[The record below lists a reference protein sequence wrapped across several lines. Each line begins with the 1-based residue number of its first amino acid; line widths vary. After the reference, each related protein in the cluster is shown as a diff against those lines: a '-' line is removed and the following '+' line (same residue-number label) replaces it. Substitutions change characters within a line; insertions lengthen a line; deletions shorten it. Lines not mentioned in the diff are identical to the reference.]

1 MNDLT
6 YVGQIV
12 APHGLDGKVKVL
24 SELNLKNKIF
34 KVGNLLYLA
43 DGQSLEII
51 SYQNSPKFVIITFKD
66 YPNINAITLLKGQKL
81 YVKVSELNLESNEY
95 LETELI
101 KAEVIENNEKLGI
114 VKEILKG
121 KKYDFLKVQ
130 GEKEF
135 LIPLIPEFVL
145 KFAREEKRIY
155 VQKAKDLII

>member
-43 DGQSLEII
+43 DGQSL
-51 SYQNSPKFVIITFKD
+51 VITFKD